1 MPCRFALMPCSKA
14 ESFPCGAVRPMRM
27 IGKAERNLRKC
38 FKVVQEC
45 EDFDAA
51 VLREAGK

>member
-1 MPCRFALMPCSKA
+1 VPCRFALMPCSKA